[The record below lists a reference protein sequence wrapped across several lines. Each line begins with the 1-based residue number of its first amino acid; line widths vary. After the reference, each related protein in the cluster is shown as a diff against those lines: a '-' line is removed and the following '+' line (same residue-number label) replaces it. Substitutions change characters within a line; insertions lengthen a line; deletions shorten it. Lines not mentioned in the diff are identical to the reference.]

1 MGREL
6 KVDYSKAGGKDDAVP
21 ANYIPIPD
29 NAPNGF
35 SQQPTQGQQA
45 PPITSSLPALP
56 HGIDLQPGV
65 TYSDAIS
72 TTLQTLPPGQ
82 LLDILTQM
90 KELAMADPERASE
103 LFNQAPQL
111 GFAVFQALMLMGLVE
126 PSVLSSVVEQAS
138 QQQQHAQAPP
148 PSQASAP
155 QWAQQQQ
162 SGYPNHVPTP
172 PVYQQPYQPPAPAPA
187 PSQQQPAIPSD
198 LLQQVLNMPQA
209 DLDRLPPGDREP
221 LLLLRAQYANGFS

>member
-35 SQQPTQGQQA
+35 NQPPSQGQQA
-45 PPITSSLPALP
+45 TSITSSLPALP
-56 HGIDLQPGV
+56 QGIDLQPGV

-90 KELAMADPERASE
+90 KELAMADPEKASE

-111 GFAVFQALMLMGLVE
+111 GFAIFQALMLMGLVD

-138 QQQQHAQAPP
+138 QQQQQPPQPP
-148 PSQASAP
+148 PPAQVPIP
-155 QWAQQQQ
+155 QWAQPQQ

-187 PSQQQPAIPSD
+187 PPQPPAIPAD
-198 LLQQVLNMPQA
+198 LLQQVLRMPQA
-209 DLDRLPPGDREP
+209 ELDRLPPADREP
-221 LLLLRAQYANGFS
+221 LLLLRAQYANGYP